1 MHLVPPAAAA
11 AAKEN
16 FNRAPLWTHV
26 LALLSKACPPAYAMC
41 RKNFR
46 KPIVT
51 AAGETLHVCDA
62 LVSPQGPNY
71 ALAKRL
77 QHWRAMLARDA
88 GCIVSSNIAP
98 STSTVSVTQ
107 NKQFGMVYAALH
119 NFKPYEVP
127 GPETSNAVMTALLIH
142 DLNEPMHAGHPDMP
156 LASPLQI
163 FSQGSFHGGTW
174 RCGFSYNTIGVP
186 AVLIFYLNVL
196 VKWYLVA
203 YNAVQ
208 TFGWSLVLIG
218 AVSVLTADGGPDA
231 SPTAAWDAFGTTLT
245 FYQNLAALEIVHA
258 YLGMVRSGLA
268 NTAMQIFSR
277 LVVVNMVSA
286 TASLQELTT
295 PLLLVAFAWGITEV
309 VRYSWYGWNTLGKP
323 LGAHT
328 WLRYSTFLLLYPTGV
343 FGEVL
348 IFLASLTPLAA
359 ISIPY
364 FGWSFPSAGLIKTIM
379 VAYVPGFPN
388 LFFYMLGQRKKVL
401 GGGKA
406 AGKAKKAQ

>member
-1 MHLVPPAAAA
+1 MSARSLCIACVIHQPRPEV
-11 AAKEN
+11 
-16 FNRAPLWTHV
+16 V
-26 LALLSKACPPAYAMC
+26 AL
-41 RKNFR
+41 
-46 KPIVT
+46 
-51 AAGETLHVCDA
+51 
-62 LVSPQGPNY
+62 
-71 ALAKRL
+71 
-77 QHWRAMLARDA
+77 
-88 GCIVSSNIAP
+88 
-98 STSTVSVTQ
+98 
-107 NKQFGMVYAALH
+107 
-119 NFKPYEVP
+119 
-127 GPETSNAVMTALLIH
+127 
-142 DLNEPMHAGHPDMP
+142 
-156 LASPLQI
+156 
-163 FSQGSFHGGTW
+163 
-174 RCGFSYNTIGVP
+174 
-186 AVLIFYLNVL
+186 
-196 VKWYLVA
+196 
-203 YNAVQ
+203 
-208 TFGWSLVLIG
+208 
-218 AVSVLTADGGPDA
+218 
-231 SPTAAWDAFGTTLT
+231 
-245 FYQNLAALEIVHA
+245 
-258 YLGMVRSGLA
+258 
-268 NTAMQIFSR
+268 FSR

-323 LGAHT
+323 LAAHT